1 MKVIIF
7 GATGMVGQSALREC
21 LMDDRVQEILT
32 IGRKKTEHQHT
43 KLRQIQIS
51 NIAELSSIEHEITG
65 YDACFFCL
73 GVSSAGM
80 KEEEYKRVTYD
91 IALSAGTTLA
101 RLNPQMTFVYVSG
114 SGTDSSEKGR
124 SMWARVK
131 GKTEN
136 DLLKLPFKDAYM
148 FRPGVILPL
157 YGIQSKT
164 KVYQIF
170 YDVMKPLYPLLKKLN
185 RVITSEQLG
194 GAMIQVTINGYPRP
208 RIESN
213 ELKSMIRRLI

>member
-1 MKVIIF
+1 M
-7 GATGMVGQSALREC
+7 
-21 LMDDRVQEILT
+21 
-32 IGRKKTEHQHT
+32 
-43 KLRQIQIS
+43 
-51 NIAELSSIEHEITG
+51 N
-65 YDACFFCL
+65 
-73 GVSSAGM
+73 
-80 KEEEYKRVTYD
+80 YD

-101 RLNPQMTFVYVSG
+101 RLNPQMTFIYVSG
-114 SGTDSSEKGR
+114 SGTDSSEKER

-185 RVITSEQLG
+185 SVISSEQLG
-194 GAMIQVTINGYPRP
+194 RAMIQVTINGYPRP

-213 ELKSMIRRLI
+213 ELKSMIRRLNQ

>member
-43 KLRQIQIS
+43 KLRQIQLS
-51 NIAELSSIEHEITG
+51 NVAELSSIEHEITG

-170 YDVMKPLYPLLKKLN
+170 YDVMKPLYPMLKKLN
-185 RVITSEQLG
+185 SVITSEQLG
-194 GAMIQVTINGYPRP
+194 RAMILVTINGYPRP

>member
-32 IGRKKTEHQHT
+32 IGRKKTEQQHT
-43 KLRQIQIS
+43 KLSQIQLS
-51 NIAELSSIEHEITG
+51 NVAELSSIEHEITG

-170 YDVMKPLYPLLKKLN
+170 YDVMKPLYPMLKKLN
-185 RVITSEQLG
+185 SVITSEQLG
-194 GAMIQVTINGYPRP
+194 RAMILVTINGYPRP

>member
-1 MKVIIF
+1 
-7 GATGMVGQSALREC
+7 
-21 LMDDRVQEILT
+21 
-32 IGRKKTEHQHT
+32 
-43 KLRQIQIS
+43 
-51 NIAELSSIEHEITG
+51 
-65 YDACFFCL
+65 
-73 GVSSAGM
+73 M
-80 KEEEYKRVTYD
+80 KEDEYKRVTYD
-91 IALSAGTTLA
+91 IALSAKTTLA

-136 DLLKLPFKDAYM
+136 DLLKLPFKDVYM

-185 RVITSEQLG
+185 SVITSEQLG
-194 GAMIQVTINGYPRP
+194 RAMIQVTINGYPRP

-213 ELKSMIRRLI
+213 ELKSMIRRLIQ